1 MNYRSIADLSNA
13 VSRNL
18 YRLPS
23 DVDLVVGVPRSGLL
37 AAAIMALALNVPFTD
52 VEGFLT
58 GRLLATGRTR
68 RRNTF
73 DRSLA
78 DMSNVVVVDD
88 SISSGELMADV
99 RTKIKA
105 AYPEKKITFC
115 AVYGVRADQPGV
127 DIAFEVVPHPRLFQW
142 NLFHHSLLEQCCV
155 DIDGVLCVD
164 PTDDENDDGNKYIQF
179 LLEAAPMHTPTKKVG
194 YLVTSRL
201 EKYRTQTEAWLQ
213 TRGITYGELI
223 MLDLPSK
230 EERQRLGAHG
240 HFKGTVFR
248 HADALLFIESERLQA
263 AEIAKI
269 SGKPALCVE
278 TQELFSPNLFSGIAL
293 LQKAKQAARHQET
306 KLLARKISGPTV
318 YERLKKAIKK

>member
-1 MNYRSIADLSNA
+1 MNYRSIADLSD
-13 VSRNL
+13 VISRNL

-37 AAAIMALALNVPFTD
+37 AAAIMALALNVQFTD

-58 GRLLATGRTR
+58 GRLFAAGKTR

-78 DMSNVVVVDD
+78 DMSNIVVVDD
-88 SISSGELMADV
+88 SIFSGESMAET
-99 RTKIKA
+99 RAKIEA

-115 AVYGVRADQPGV
+115 AVYGVRSDQPGV

-142 NLFHHSLLEQCCV
+142 NLFHHNLLEQCCV

-164 PTDDENDDGNKYIQF
+164 PTDDENDDGKKYIQF
-179 LLEAAPMHTPTKKVG
+179 LLEANAMHTPTKKVG

-201 EKYRTQTEAWLQ
+201 EKYRTQTETWLQ
-213 TRGITYGELI
+213 RRGIKYGELI
-223 MLDLPSK
+223 MLDLPTK
-230 EERQRLGAHG
+230 EERQRLNAHG

-248 HADALLFIESERLQA
+248 HADALLFIESDRLQA

-278 TQELFSPNLFSGIAL
+278 TQELFSPSSFSGIAL
-293 LQKAKQAARHQET
+293 LQKAKQLPRRQGV
-306 KLLARKISGPTV
+306 KILARRILGPTI
-318 YERLKKAIKK
+318 YGTLKSAMKR